1 MRNLFYLTVMAFMLM
16 SCREDTRVYMFE
28 SDDSV
33 AVDTTEKNDDIIE
46 LSETVGEGTEKVIS
60 IPFEFDNPVA
70 NLVVFD
76 IDKGGCKSVV
86 SDVDFSFEVLT
97 HKQEED
103 TDRIV
108 EPVSEYKD
116 EYFSLS
122 MENGNTCK
130 LEVFGQEEPY
140 CPIDCHIV
148 FYNVNNEILEDF
160 YLIVGEDATDK
171 EY

>member
-1 MRNLFYLTVMAFMLM
+1 MRNLFYLAVMTFMLM
-16 SCREDTRVYMFE
+16 SCRERDRVDMFE
-28 SDDSV
+28 SEDSV
-33 AVDTTEKNDDIIE
+33 VTDTTEKNDGMVHP
-46 LSETVGEGTEKVIS
+46 SEDVGEGAEKVIS

-70 NLVVFD
+70 DIVVFD

-86 SDVDFSFEVLT
+86 SDVDFFFEVLT
-97 HKQEED
+97 HMQEED
-103 TDRIV
+103 TNRIV

-122 MENGNTCK
+122 MEKGNVCR

-148 FYNVNNEILEDF
+148 FYTVNNEILEDF
-160 YLIVGEDATDK
+160 YLIVGEDATNK